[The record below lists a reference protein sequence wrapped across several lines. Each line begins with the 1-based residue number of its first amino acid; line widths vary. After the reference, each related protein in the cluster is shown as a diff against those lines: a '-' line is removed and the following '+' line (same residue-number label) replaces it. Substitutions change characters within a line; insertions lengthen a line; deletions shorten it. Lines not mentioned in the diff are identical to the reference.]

1 MEEAKGFQSSKS
13 AAQQVSKILHEI
25 IWLRFVDFKYHLP
38 YPNPDQ
44 PSHGENFR
52 LLEQISFS
60 LSPLVLLGT
69 WWETVSYPGYHG
81 LPNSQQRRKGT
92 TIIPKLPIRMPASP
106 LPPHEYLQDAHA
118 SAYFKR
124 V

>member
-38 YPNPDQ
+38 CPNPDQ

-52 LLEQISFS
+52 LLEQIFFFFFYPHWGFQELDGK
-60 LSPLVLLGT
+60 LSPTPVILASHTANKEEKVPPF
-69 WWETVSYPGYHG
+69 YP
-81 LPNSQQRRKGT
+81 NF
-92 TIIPKLPIRMPASP
+92 P
-106 LPPHEYLQDAHA
+106 LEC
-118 SAYFKR
+118 
-124 V
+124 